1 MNLMDLIF
9 FLIVFLF
16 DVCSLDIIF
25 ETFSLDLANANSVA
39 FFVYLS
45 IFTT

>member
-1 MNLMDLIF
+1 MNLVDLI

-16 DVCSLDIIF
+16 DVCRLDIIF

-45 IFTT
+45 LT

>member
-9 FLIVFLF
+9 LLVFLF
-16 DVCSLDIIF
+16 GVCRLDIIF